1 MSDVDRLRRL
11 LDGDVDH
18 SELATDPMLAS
29 IAERTYG
36 ISVKPIAVSKP
47 SQVTPTDDFSAAPAP
62 QGETIDLMVEVVA
75 GSAPPPMPIGDELPP
90 PLPKPAKKSGFL
102 GKTLFLLLL
111 AEIANL
117 FGAFGLLFGY
127 ICSEPAASAGTCP
140 EGGATRINLLS
151 INNLDS
157 GLGWSE
163 PIQNGFFGI
172 PDVVLIGGILFLL
185 IVAKL
190 RK

>member
-1 MSDVDRLRRL
+1 
-11 LDGDVDH
+11 
-18 SELATDPMLAS
+18 
-29 IAERTYG
+29 
-36 ISVKPIAVSKP
+36 
-47 SQVTPTDDFSAAPAP
+47 
-62 QGETIDLMVEVVA
+62 
-75 GSAPPPMPIGDELPP
+75 
-90 PLPKPAKKSGFL
+90 
-102 GKTLFLLLL
+102 LL

-117 FGAFGLLFGY
+117 FGAFGLLFGD
-127 ICSEPAASAGTCP
+127 ICSEPVASVGTCP